1 MSNLVKI
8 SGLHMT
14 TETGEAP
21 VAPQN
26 CLLKIKGNCCRNNC
40 LDDDGGGASD
50 KEHLLV
56 AEIIVCRT

>member
-1 MSNLVKI
+1 MA
-8 SGLHMT
+8 

-26 CLLKIKGNCCRNNC
+26 CLLQIKSNCCRNNC
-40 LDDDGGGASD
+40 LDDDDGDDDVVDDGASD